1 MTTVRVPVMPLAGR
15 ITPAGRVPQA
25 EGAHDVLRAYL
36 AAIRRVP
43 LLTAAEERT
52 LCLEIDAARR
62 ALENA
67 QRLRTRTRAAG
78 PRYAALL
85 HEHREQ
91 LVVANLRLVAAAA
104 RKYRHAGVP
113 IEDLIQEGNL
123 GLMKAADRFD
133 VHRGVRFSTYAMWWI
148 RQSMLAAIG
157 ATGRTIRLPAN
168 VLSALREIDAVR
180 TAFVREEGRMPIPAE
195 IAAWTGVA
203 VSRVEELL
211 GAGDRPLAL
220 GEPLAGGIMLQDI
233 LPDRV
238 TPSPETHASEA
249 DERRA
254 VAAAIE
260 TLDARERR
268 VLEMRFGL
276 STGREHT
283 LEDIARHLGI
293 TRKRVR
299 QLEDRALRRLRLRTG
314 RRRRAA

>member
-15 ITPAGRVPQA
+15 FMPASRVPQA
-25 EGAHDVLRAYL
+25 EGAYDILRAYL

-43 LLTAAEERT
+43 MLTASEERA

-62 ALENA
+62 ALEKA
-67 QRLRTRTRAAG
+67 QRPRTRGAAAE
-78 PRYAALL
+78 RYAALL
-85 HEHREQ
+85 HERREQ

-104 RKYRHAGVP
+104 RKYRHAGLP
-113 IEDLIQEGNL
+113 LEDLIQEGNM

-133 VHRGVRFSTYAMWWI
+133 PHRGVRFSTYAMWWI

-157 ATGRTIRLPAN
+157 TTARTIRLPAN
-168 VLSALREIDAVR
+168 VLGALREIDAVR
-180 TAFVREEGRMPIPAE
+180 TAFVREQGRMPRPAE
-195 IAAWTGVA
+195 IAARTGVA
-203 VSRVEELL
+203 PSRVEELL
-211 GAGDRPLAL
+211 GAADRPLPL
-220 GEPLAGGIMLQDI
+220 GEPLAGGILLQDI

-238 TPSPETHASEA
+238 TPTPETHVSEA

-254 VAAAIE
+254 LAAAIE

-276 STGREHT
+276 RSGREHT

-314 RRRRAA
+314 RQRRAA